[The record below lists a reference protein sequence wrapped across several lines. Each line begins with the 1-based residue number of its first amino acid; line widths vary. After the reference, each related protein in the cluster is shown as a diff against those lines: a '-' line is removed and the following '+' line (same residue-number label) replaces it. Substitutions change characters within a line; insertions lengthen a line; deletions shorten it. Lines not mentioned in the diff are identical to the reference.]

1 MIGRALVVATG
12 LVLVATGAA
21 AAAPRC
27 EVPDTPG
34 DYRDVSCPLPAAAQ
48 KLRFVAR
55 FSGGHDDTQAW
66 LEASLDGAPLACAP
80 GSKPRLI
87 GEDGNVFIDCRV
99 ALSAAAAERKLEI
112 ALKWSHAQYTG
123 IELAADE

>member
-1 MIGRALVVATG
+1 MIGRDLVIAAG
-12 LVLVATGAA
+12 LVLAA
-21 AAAPRC
+21 SCASAAPRC
-27 EVPDTPG
+27 EAPDTPG
-34 DYRDVSCPLPAAAQ
+34 DYREVSCALPVSAQ

-66 LEASLDGAPLACAP
+66 LEASLDGEPLACAP

-99 ALSAAAAERKLEI
+99 ALSAAAADRKLEI

>member
-1 MIGRALVVATG
+1 MIGRSSLVAAG
-12 LVLVATGAA
+12 LVLAASGAS
-21 AAAPRC
+21 AAPRC
-27 EVPDTPG
+27 EAPDTPG
-34 DYRDVSCPLPAAAQ
+34 DYREVSCALPASAQ

-66 LEASLDGAPLACAP
+66 LEASLDGEPLACAP

-99 ALSAAAAERKLEI
+99 ALVEGSAARKLEI

-123 IELAADE
+123 IELMDD